1 MHIDTREYQI
11 IRGERDEAL
20 ARVAEL
26 KERED
31 TTRGELR
38 DLRGAVDRLT
48 GMLSQCL
55 DATARRARRP
65 VSTRY
70 GPAAR
75 ANSGAA
81 ADIYIG
87 GRPLVGARWVTTRSW
102 RAACRHR
109 IADKATK
116 ASTTMDRIFR
126 QVSAS

>member
-26 KERED
+26 QDRED

-55 DATARRARRP
+55 DATRPARPQASVHPIRPRRP
-65 VSTRY
+65 SE
-70 GPAAR
+70 
-75 ANSGAA
+75 
-81 ADIYIG
+81 
-87 GRPLVGARWVTTRSW
+87 
-102 RAACRHR
+102 
-109 IADKATK
+109 
-116 ASTTMDRIFR
+116 
-126 QVSAS
+126 